1 MKETTMVF
9 VYGSLLRGERN
20 HSVMRDATF
29 IRAART
35 AQHYTLYDLGSF
47 PALVA
52 AGTHA
57 VAGEIFEVDE
67 QMLEHLDR
75 FEGHPRYYRRGPITL
90 ERGALVDAYL
100 MTVHQVAGKGVVG
113 SGDWRKRDKGE
124 R

>member
-20 HSVMRDATF
+20 HLVMRDATF
-29 IRAART
+29 VRSART
-35 AQHYTLYDLGSF
+35 AKRYTLYDLGSF

-57 VAGEIFEVDE
+57 VAGEIFEVNE
-67 QMLEHLDR
+67 ETLEHLDR

-90 ERGALVDAYL
+90 EQGALVDAYV
-100 MTVHQVAGKGVVG
+100 MAPHQVVGKAVVE
-113 SGDWRKRDKGE
+113 S
-124 R
+124 